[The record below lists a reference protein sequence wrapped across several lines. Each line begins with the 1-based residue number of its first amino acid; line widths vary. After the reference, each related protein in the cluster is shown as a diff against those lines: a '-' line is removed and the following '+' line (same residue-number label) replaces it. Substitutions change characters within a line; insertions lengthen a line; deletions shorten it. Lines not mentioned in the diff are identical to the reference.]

1 MERYP
6 EAEPLTRQAVEGF
19 RPSRPWGFF
28 GGEIFLLGVFADAFL
43 FFPFVFL
50 GNKVLL
56 VFFVVFFFISPIWEH
71 IFRRIFLLTKPF
83 FCQNHFMNMVKLKEE
98 YRRVLS
104 HVRSAGIW
112 SLWPHQTPLKER
124 GDEGAWEHKLPGPNW
139 VLTIQIHCGVCYIS
153 ARCCR
158 LDRKNQQHGRVHL
171 GRSALI
177 LGTFLFLWVQ
187 HQWDS
192 NPSIWQ
198 TFQRCQNGK
207 HVYIIFQEH
216 RKEPVEVATP
226 PKNPLPKSSP
236 GPKRSK
242 SNKPLPTQKK
252 TLSLYRCQPANQNSK
267 STPFVLGILDNQNSI
282 RIPKSFQKPSKINGW
297 LYGDYPPGN

>member
-19 RPSRPWGFF
+19 RPSGRWDFLVGRFFCWGNRQMPLGFPLVLF
-28 GGEIFLLGVFADAFL
+28 WGGTQNCWYF
-43 FFPFVFL
+43 FVFL
-50 GNKVLL
+50 LFLRFGKKMFLA
-56 VFFVVFFFISPIWEH
+56 VFFCWLNRFFMSKSFHEH
-71 IFRRIFLLTKPF
+71 GEI
-83 FCQNHFMNMVKLKEE
+83 KEE

-171 GRSALI
+171 GRSAVI
-177 LGTFLFLWVQ
+177 LWTFLFLWVQ

-192 NPSIWQ
+192 NPSIVPSIWHNILTMSKRQ
-198 TFQRCQNGK
+198 AHLYNFLRT
-207 HVYIIFQEH
+207 QERTSRSGH
-216 RKEPVEVATP
+216 
-226 PKNPLPKSSP
+226 SP
-236 GPKRSK
+236 
-242 SNKPLPTQKK
+242 Q
-252 TLSLYRCQPANQNSK
+252 K
-267 STPFVLGILDNQNSI
+267 STPQIQH
-282 RIPKSFQKPSKINGW
+282 RP
-297 LYGDYPPGN
+297 